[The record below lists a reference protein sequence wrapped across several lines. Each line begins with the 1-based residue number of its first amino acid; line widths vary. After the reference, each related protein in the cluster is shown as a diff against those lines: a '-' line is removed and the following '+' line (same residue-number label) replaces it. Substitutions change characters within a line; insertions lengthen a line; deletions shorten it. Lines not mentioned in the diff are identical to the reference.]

1 LANTLAKKTSSTP
14 RNGCN
19 STTSSLWSWVPGV
32 RVPSAGIGIG
42 IGIRSLADPLPIDTA
57 SDGMGHIAFLLLV

>member
-1 LANTLAKKTSSTP
+1 
-14 RNGCN
+14 
-19 STTSSLWSWVPGV
+19 LWSWVPGV

-57 SDGMGHIAFLLLV
+57 SDGMGHIAFLLLA